1 MTRTKFTAKQ
11 FIEAIK
17 GSGGIISTIASR
29 VGCDWNTAQKYI
41 ATYPSV
47 QSAYQDE
54 LEKVNDMAVGVLM
67 KSMHDG
73 DVASAKWWLAR
84 KRKDEI
90 GDSATVELGNAKGQ
104 PLKVTEIVIKKQVDE
119 NTAD

>member
-1 MTRTKFTAKQ
+1 MAKTKYTAKQ

-17 GSGGIISTIASR
+17 GSGGIISTVATR
-29 VGCDWNTAQKYI
+29 MNCEWRTAKKYI
-41 ATYPSV
+41 ENSPSV

-84 KRKDEI
+84 KRKDEF